1 LGPEVAARKFRLI
14 QRWTV
19 GLGWIA
25 RATSILTALVNT
37 RLLLG
42 LLGLEGYASLAIL
55 LSLGPWLALANLG
68 VPNAVQNLVAQSR
81 ASGKVATAM
90 QNTAMSLGLLFT
102 VLLMPVAAALST
114 PIQDLLL
121 QDHARPGWLPVA
133 AIVWSLMC
141 SGLALIFAQILY
153 ANHRATLPA
162 LVPALQSAL
171 TTVLLMLV
179 PADAPRR
186 VDFVA
191 VAVVLPVLVTFVLL
205 AIASTRTVDR
215 FRLDWSETAAVLKS
229 GRGFLVF
236 ASISTVAVSC
246 DYIVMARLLS
256 SAEVSQYNLVSKCFS
271 VVLSLHAVVLSTSW
285 TPTSD
290 LFFQGR
296 LDRLIPYAT
305 RILAIGAALM
315 LPACAMLFFGLDQ
328 IMALLS
334 GSIVPAV
341 GTATMLSAMSYL
353 AVRIWTDTFAMILMS
368 CGQMHL
374 MNNYV
379 VWQSLLAVCLEW
391 VLGSQFGIIG
401 IFLGASASF
410 LLTASWI
417 LPRRVLH
424 LSRAHAP

>member
-1 LGPEVAARKFRLI
+1 MI

-55 LSLGPWLALANLG
+55 LSLAPWLALANLG
-68 VPNAVQNLVAQSR
+68 VPNAVQNLVAHAR
-81 ASGKVATAM
+81 ASGRPADAM

-102 VLLMPVAAALST
+102 VLLIPVATALAV
-114 PIQDLLL
+114 PIQGILLH
-121 QDHARPGWLPVA
+121 DHARLGWLPVA

-141 SGLALIFAQILY
+141 GGLALIFAQILY

-171 TTVLLMLV
+171 TTVLLLLV
-179 PADAPRR
+179 PAGAPQRGGL
-186 VDFVA
+186 VA

-205 AIASTRTVDR
+205 AIASARTVDR
-215 FRLDWSETAAVLKS
+215 FRIDWSETAAVLKS

-256 SAEVSQYNLVSKCFS
+256 SAEVAQYNLVSKCFS

-285 TPTSD
+285 TPMSD

-296 LDRLIPYAT
+296 LDRLIPYAR
-305 RILAIGAALM
+305 RILAIGASLM
-315 LPACAMLFFGLDQ
+315 LLTCAMLFVGLDR

-334 GSIVPAV
+334 GSIVPGV
-341 GTATMLSAMSYL
+341 GMATMFSAMSYL
-353 AVRIWTDTFAMILMS
+353 AVRIWTDTFAMVLMS
-368 CGQMHL
+368 CGQMQL
-374 MNNYV
+374 MNNYI
-379 VWQSLLAVCLEW
+379 VWQSLLAVGLEW
-391 VLGSQFGIIG
+391 VLGSHFGIIG

-424 LSRAHAP
+424 LSRGLAS